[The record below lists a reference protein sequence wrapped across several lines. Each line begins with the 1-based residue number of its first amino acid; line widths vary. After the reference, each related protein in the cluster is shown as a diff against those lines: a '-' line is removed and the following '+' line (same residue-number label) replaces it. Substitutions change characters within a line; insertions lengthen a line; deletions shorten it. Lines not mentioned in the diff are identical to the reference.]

1 MSVDDIVLVIIS
13 GLGVVHGLFLA
24 IFLWTYRKG
33 NRLSNILLG
42 LLLLVL
48 SFRVGKSVFLE
59 FTPDLD
65 VKFIFAGLGTIMAIG
80 PLFYLFA
87 KSCINKSFVVSRKYL
102 LQFIPSILGVCF
114 GLWLED
120 HHMESIPLVFFA
132 ALFFSYYLH
141 FIIYIFITYKLVKE
155 HKAKGL
161 NIEVYELLMLF
172 VYGLS
177 AIWVVYVLNLF
188 DETVPYIVG
197 PVLYSVVAYVI
208 SFIVI
213 SKDYISKIDQ
223 TKYKTTTISDE
234 QSRQLYSRVLE
245 LVENE
250 KQYQNPEL
258 TLKSMSKDLNVTTQ
272 TLSMVINQRS
282 GKNFNSFINY
292 YRIEESKQLLHSK
305 AFKNHTMA
313 AIAFE
318 VGFNSISSFNT
329 AFKKQTGKTPVAF
342 KDS

>member
-42 LLLLVL
+42 LLLIVL
-48 SFRVGKSVFLE
+48 SFRIGKSVFLE

-65 VKFIFAGLGTIMAIG
+65 VKFIFAGLGTIIAIG

-87 KSCINKSFVVSRKYL
+87 KSCINKSFVVSRKHL
-102 LQFIPSILGVCF
+102 LQFIPSTVGVCF

-120 HHMESIPLVFFA
+120 RHIETIPLPFFA
-132 ALFFSYYLH
+132 ILFIAYYLH
-141 FIIYIFITYKLVKE
+141 FIIYIFITYKLVRRAKE
-155 HKAKGL
+155 L
-161 NIEVYELLMLF
+161 NKDVYELLMLLT
-172 VYGLS
+172 YGLS

-223 TKYKTTTISDE
+223 TKYKTTTVSEE

-305 AFKNHTMA
+305 EFKNHTMA

-342 KDS
+342 KVS